1 MLNYHI
7 QECRSLTQSMSLEH
21 MAFLKLLIT
30 LKVRKQKPRE
40 QYKRCIARYL
50 IPTSNCDD
58 IIFILFKSEG
68 KLCYKA
74 YIHSTIIGTISL
86 LSKKVKLN
94 LIKKIH
100 TALDDQ

>member
-1 MLNYHI
+1 
-7 QECRSLTQSMSLEH
+7 MSLEH
-21 MAFLKLLIT
+21 MTFLKLLIT

-40 QYKRCIARYL
+40 QYRRCIARYS

-58 IIFILFKSEG
+58 IILILFNSEG